1 MPPKDTIWTIKYFTK
16 SVDIK
21 LNKYYNNERLFT
33 KGFVMG
39 ISSLGVGSG
48 ILTQDVLDQ
57 LRQADESQRIT
68 PITLNLAN
76 ENDKSNAI
84 DILDASMV
92 NFRDAA
98 NELQSATLFDARAT
112 TVTGTS
118 VSVTAAEGSDVQDF
132 TLNVTQLA
140 RKEIDESAS
149 FGADTALIATGTGTL
164 DLTIGTTSYTI
175 DYDAT
180 TTLKDLKNSINAVAG
195 QDVSASVVQLATG
208 DFRLFLNAA
217 NEGTS
222 QNISITD
229 TSGFLSDDGG
239 TTAGGTNLTTGMS
252 TIQTG
257 LDATFEYN
265 GQAITRSTNN
275 VTDLISGYTISLDEL
290 GSSSVSIEHDRSD
303 LESRVDSFVTQY
315 NSIMTEISKQTKP
328 STDSKVRGIFS
339 GDSIIKSMKTSIQNM
354 LDSISNA
361 GGNLQDYGFDIDRD
375 GVMSVDKTVLNEKLD
390 ENPGNV
396 KAFFAGGDYTDS
408 TGTVTTLTGAFSSF
422 YTTVNS
428 FTKTNGGLD
437 QVKTNINENISSYED
452 RKTRETE
459 RLDSKYEILKK
470 QYTAYNALINRF
482 NSSSDIF
489 TQLANANNN

>member
-1 MPPKDTIWTIKYFTK
+1 VPSKHTLYAIKYFIK

-57 LRQADESQRIT
+57 LRKADEAQRIT

-76 ENDKSNAI
+76 ENDKSDALE
-84 DILDASMV
+84 ILDAAMV
-92 NFRDAA
+92 NFKDAA
-98 NELQSATLFDARAT
+98 NELQSTTLFDARST
-112 TVTGTS
+112 TVTGSS
-118 VSVTAAEGSDVQDF
+118 VSITAAEGSDVQDF

-149 FGADTALIATGTGTL
+149 FTADTTLIATGTGTL

-175 DYDAT
+175 NYDAT

-217 NEGTS
+217 NEGSS
-222 QNISITD
+222 QNISISD
-229 TSGFLSDDGG
+229 TSGLLSDDGG

-265 GQAITRSTNN
+265 GQAITRSTNT
-275 VTDLISGYTISLDEL
+275 VTDLISGYSLSLNEV
-290 GSSSVSIEHDRSD
+290 GSSSVSVAQDRSD
-303 LESRVDSFVTQY
+303 LESRVDSFVAQY
-315 NSIMTEISKQTKP
+315 NAVMDEISKQTKS
-328 STDSKVRGIFS
+328 STESSVRGIFS
-339 GDSIIKSMKTSIQNM
+339 GDSIVKSMKSTIQNM
-354 LDSISNA
+354 LGSVSNA
-361 GGNLQDYGFDIDRD
+361 GGNLLDYGFDIDRD
-375 GVMSVDKTVLNEKLD
+375 GVMSVDKTVLNEQLD
-390 ENPGNV
+390 ASPTNV
-396 KAFFAGGDYTDS
+396 KAFFSGGDYTDS

-428 FTKTNGGLD
+428 FTKTNGDLD
-437 QVKTNINENISSYED
+437 QVKTNISENITNYED
-452 RKTRETE
+452 RKTKETE
-459 RLDSKYEILKK
+459 RLNSKYEILKK
-470 QYTAYNALINRF
+470 KYTAYNTLINRF
-482 NSSSDIF
+482 NSASDIF